1 MEHKEMTYI
10 DYKFVGSRDSIRFDE
25 ELSANNFFRH
35 WGLRDGQYCRLRADE
50 NDHLVIEFIDS
61 IGQAIWHA
69 TYHEDEWDAK
79 QLDLF

>member
-10 DYKFVGSRDSIRFDE
+10 DYKFVGSRDAIRFDE

-35 WGLRDGQYCRLRADE
+35 WGLRDGQFCQLRADE
-50 NDHLVIEFIDS
+50 NDRLVIEFVD
-61 IGQAIWHA
+61 QHLW
-69 TYHEDEWDAK
+69 DDDQWDAK

>member
-10 DYKFVGSRDSIRFDE
+10 DYKFVGSRESIRFDE

-35 WGLRDGQYCRLRADE
+35 WGLRDGQFCQLRADE
-50 NDHLVIEFIDS
+50 NDRLVISFVDYTEPWYDNDS
-61 IGQAIWHA
+61 Q
-69 TYHEDEWDAK
+69 WDAK

>member
-10 DYKFVGSRDSIRFDE
+10 DYKFVGSRNAIRFDE

-35 WGLRDGQYCRLRADE
+35 WGLRDGQYCQLRADE

-61 IGQAIWHA
+61 I
-69 TYHEDEWDAK
+69 YHDDQWDAK